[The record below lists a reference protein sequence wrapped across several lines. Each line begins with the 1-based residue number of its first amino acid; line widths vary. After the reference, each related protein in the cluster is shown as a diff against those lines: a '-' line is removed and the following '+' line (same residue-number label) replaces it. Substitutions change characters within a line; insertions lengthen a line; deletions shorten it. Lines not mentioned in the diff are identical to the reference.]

1 MAVGKVLA
9 YKENTIMEN
18 QEHMVMLA
26 NGRMIPWSDYI
37 ADAEA
42 KNASNEGSSHFQR
55 VTSKEPIQ

>member
-1 MAVGKVLA
+1 
-9 YKENTIMEN
+9 MEN

-26 NGRMIPWSDYI
+26 NGRMIPWSDYM

-55 VTSKEPIQ
+55 VTSKEEIQ